1 VYYLIPFCL
10 VWCVTFSVCGP
21 GETCGLVLENEWS
34 FDNCSPF
41 ASMGRKFKFILFA
54 FPPFDLL
61 KIMILCS
68 GASVYWHIAMHS
80 LVFVPPH
87 LSPTV
92 V

>member
-10 VWCVTFSVCGP
+10 VWCVTFSVCGT

-54 FPPFDLL
+54 FP
-61 KIMILCS
+61 
-68 GASVYWHIAMHS
+68 
-80 LVFVPPH
+80 
-87 LSPTV
+87 
-92 V
+92 